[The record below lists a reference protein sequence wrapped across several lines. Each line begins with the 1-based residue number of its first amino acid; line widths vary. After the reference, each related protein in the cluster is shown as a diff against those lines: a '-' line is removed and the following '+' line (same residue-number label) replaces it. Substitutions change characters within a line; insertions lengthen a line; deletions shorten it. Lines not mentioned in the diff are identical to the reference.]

1 MVFYTVMLN
10 DKKTLTTHRKE
21 EVKNYLIDSGFEEDV
36 YGIVMTGASYV
47 SKDGRAVKIITE
59 DRHFRMVPGVLV
71 NNKVFER
78 KRDAFYYLKTNH
90 KYNSYS
96 EYFDE
101 ISRFDFGNTKHLTHI
116 DIMKDDFDMSD
127 VRFFIKKCKHYYTP
141 CGIGELVIETKSK
154 KSRIVKVHMTD
165 NSEEIT
171 VYLRDGNKDILHSG
185 KEWDVFVR
193 WMRDNVLVNTIDIDF
208 NYIGG

>member
-1 MVFYTVMLN
+1 MVFYNVMLN
-10 DKKTLTTHRKE
+10 DKKTLTTHLKE
-21 EVKNYLIDSGFEEDV
+21 EVKNYLSDSGFDEDV

-47 SKDGRAVKIITE
+47 SKDGKTVKIITE
-59 DRHFRMVPGVLV
+59 DRHFRVVPGVLV
-71 NNKVFER
+71 DNKVFER

-90 KYNSYS
+90 QYNSYS

-116 DIMKDDFDMSD
+116 DIVKDDFDMSD
-127 VRFFIKKCKHYYTP
+127 VRFFVKKCKHYYP
-141 CGIGELVIETKSK
+141 HCGIGELMVETKNR
-154 KSRIVKVHMTD
+154 KSRIVKVKMED
-165 NSEEIT
+165 QKDDIT
-171 VYLRDGNKDILHSG
+171 VYLRNGNKTILHSG
-185 KEWDVFVR
+185 KEWYVLIR